1 MNCFTCGS
9 HYMVEATTIY
19 VDKLESGILIV
30 KNVPCKKCT
39 QCGEEFFSME
49 VMKEIEK
56 LSKMAE
62 KMISEV
68 MIIDYNRSA

>member
-1 MNCFTCGS
+1 
-9 HYMVEATTIY
+9 
-19 VDKLESGILIV
+19 
-30 KNVPCKKCT
+30 
-39 QCGEEFFSME
+39 ME

-68 MIIDYNRSA
+68 MIIDYNRAA

>member
-1 MNCFTCGS
+1 
-9 HYMVEATTIY
+9 
-19 VDKLESGILIV
+19 
-30 KNVPCKKCT
+30 
-39 QCGEEFFSME
+39 ME

-68 MIIDYNRSA
+68 MIIDYNKAEYDCGKLKKG

>member
-1 MNCFTCGS
+1 
-9 HYMVEATTIY
+9 
-19 VDKLESGILIV
+19 
-30 KNVPCKKCT
+30 
-39 QCGEEFFSME
+39 ME

-68 MIIDYNRSA
+68 MIIDYNKAA